1 MSRVRN
7 GAIDATM
14 TLPGVARRP
23 GRPATGKAKTAAQ
36 RMREY
41 RQRRHDQANEFPSR
55 VTKMYVTDDE
65 FSVRAEYEFPSRV
78 TENEGAK

>member
-14 TLPGVARRP
+14 TLPGVARRR

-41 RQRRHDQANEFPSR
+41 RQRRLYQAN
-55 VTKMYVTDDE
+55 
-65 FSVRAEYEFPSRV
+65 EFPSRV
-78 TENEGAK
+78 TENEGSK

>member
-1 MSRVRN
+1 MARIRN

-23 GRPATGKAKTAAQ
+23 GRLATGKAKSPAQ

-41 RQRRHDQANEFPSR
+41 RERRRDQANEFPSR
-55 VTKMYVTDDE
+55 VTE
-65 FSVRAEYEFPSRV
+65 
-78 TENEGAK
+78 TEGLK